1 MIVNSLTFRSFAV
14 VLLLAAPLAMADGQN
29 QTNLSVNAATQL
41 LTQLDQLQSQVR
53 DLTGQLEDQQH
64 QIDQMKSQQRDRYV
78 DLDQRVSMLMAK
90 LAQQQTVPAATA
102 ATPGSVPAAT
112 PSATPAAAPSNT
124 QSTSD
129 TDNEPTNITD
139 MSSQT
144 NGASA
149 SDVKLAPIALKP
161 VTPEAKQAYNNAYQL
176 IRERQFET
184 AEVSF
189 TEFVKDFPDN
199 QLTGNGYYWLGELK
213 LVLGKPKEAIDQ
225 FNIVI
230 KKFPGHNKVP
240 DALYKLGIVNDQLGN
255 TDKSKSYLQEVIR
268 RFPDSKAAKLATS
281 YLTKLN

>member
-1 MIVNSLTFRSFAV
+1 MIVNSFTFRSFAV
-14 VLLLAAPLAMADGQN
+14 VLLLAAPLAMAEGQN
-29 QTNLSVNAATQL
+29 QTNLSVSAATQL

-53 DLTGQLEDQQH
+53 TLTGKLEDQQH

-90 LAQQQTVPAATA
+90 LAQQQAPAAPA
-102 ATPGSVPAAT
+102 ATPGSVPTAAPSAMPAAT
-112 PSATPAAAPSNT
+112 PSNAPS
-124 QSTSD
+124 TSK
-129 TDNEPTNITD
+129 TDNEPTNISD
-139 MSSQT
+139 MGAQA

-161 VTPEAKQAYNNAYQL
+161 VTPEARQAYNNAYQL

-199 QLTGNGYYWLGELK
+199 QLTGNGHYWLGELK
-213 LVLGKPKEAIDQ
+213 LVLGKPKEAINQ

-268 RFPDSKAAKLATS
+268 RFPDSKAAKLSKS